1 MKIKRNMRLW
11 IQDNIKT
18 HSKPGIVKRRR
29 VTSRTS
35 IALLS
40 CLPRYGNVM
49 IWDAPHF
56 PRKMISESH
65 GGFLPGN
72 ITVTSMATN
81 LTLRRLAI
89 CDIASLVSRIS
100 TEGSGLSFARL
111 LNLRYA
117 AVKCK
122 NTTYSP
128 QWLIAAVVK
137 FGISFATCK
146 ALDAETLDA
155 ISEAWQAVGRRQ
167 KEIKVLPPTKMRRVQ
182 NHWLSAISDKPYSIK
197 LASLPR
203 ARKGKAKAT
212 LILQMH
218 WPHYWRTSIWKA
230 TLVPKMRRWQRH
242 ERKLPLGLAL

>member
-35 IALLS
+35 IALLGMVTWWPGTLLIGRQQVS
-40 CLPRYGNVM
+40 NSRKPRRLSTWKHYSDLHGNQLDP
-49 IWDAPHF
+49 I
-56 PRKMISESH
+56 
-65 GGFLPGN
+65 
-72 ITVTSMATN
+72 
-81 LTLRRLAI
+81 RRLAI

-122 NTTYSP
+122 KTTYSP

-137 FGISFATCK
+137 FGIGFATCK

-155 ISEAWQAVGRRQ
+155 LSEAWQAVGRRQ
-167 KEIKVLPPTKMRRVQ
+167 KEIKALPPTKMRRVQ
-182 NHWLSAISDKPYSIK
+182 NHWLSAISEKPYSIK